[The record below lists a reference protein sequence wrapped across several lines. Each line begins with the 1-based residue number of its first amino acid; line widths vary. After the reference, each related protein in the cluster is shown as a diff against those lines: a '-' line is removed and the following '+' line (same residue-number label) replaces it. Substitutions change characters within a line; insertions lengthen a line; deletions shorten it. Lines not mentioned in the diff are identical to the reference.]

1 MNTSVASDGDEA
13 WSVPSIESTRIHKT
27 EQCRYVAVVSEMHR
41 TIRDFGDDA
50 KSPQTAQR
58 RAERL
63 GRLFSGQR
71 QNLHVSVHSRQAGC
85 MIRATATRPCLDD
98 DDDDDDVIAGTHV
111 ALGRDEPQAGD
122 GRGNDTWGSVSEPGW
137 H

>member
-1 MNTSVASDGDEA
+1 
-13 WSVPSIESTRIHKT
+13 
-27 EQCRYVAVVSEMHR
+27 MHR
-41 TIRDFGDDA
+41 AIRDFGDDA
-50 KSPQTAQR
+50 KGPQTAQR

-71 QNLHVSVHSRQAGC
+71 QNLHVSVHVSVHSRQAGC
-85 MIRATATRPCLDD
+85 MVWATAMRPCLDD
-98 DDDDDDVIAGTHV
+98 DDDNDDDDVIAGTHL

-122 GRGNDTWGSVSEPGW
+122 GRGNDAWGSVSEPGW